1 MAQLTQPGTRTQVN
15 SEIRILSL
23 IGTGHLMS
31 HFYNLTLPLLITFLA
46 ADYGYNP
53 AQLGVFIAAFAISAA
68 AAQLPV
74 GFLVDKIGARA
85 ILFGGLALEALSVG
99 AMAFADSYGM
109 LVMLA
114 ITAGLGHSV
123 FHPADYAIMNSSI
136 DESRI
141 GRAFSMHSVTG
152 KAGSALAPIT
162 IAFLAALWDWRI
174 ALIAVSGFGLL
185 TALAVASQAHILKD
199 HVARKKKSETAMKR
213 RPVRSTKANI
223 RLLMTP
229 SVLVL
234 FAFFLVTTMVVSGIQ
249 AFGIFT
255 LIELHSVSNT
265 TASTAL
271 TTFLIA
277 SAFGIIV
284 GGWLADK
291 TTRHGLIATIS
302 FLTTAVILVVI
313 GEINMPVFALLAA
326 FAGIGILQGLVNP
339 ARDMM
344 VRAAMPPGTAGTIF
358 AFMSTGRLLGG
369 AITPV
374 IVGLLI
380 TNGMTDKV
388 FMMLAICSVIGLA
401 TLFMPHKPDAKLKS
415 ET

>member
-1 MAQLTQPGTRTQVN
+1 MAQLTQPGTHSNVSN
-15 SEIRILSL
+15 EIRILSL

-46 ADYGYNP
+46 ADYGYSP
-53 AQLGVFIAAFAISAA
+53 AQLGIFIAAFAISAA

-85 ILFGGLALEALSVG
+85 ILFGGLTLEALSVG
-99 AMAFADSYGM
+99 GMAFADSYSM
-109 LVMLA
+109 LIALA
-114 ITAGLGHSV
+114 ISAGLGHSV

-141 GRAFSMHSVTG
+141 GRAFSMHTVTG
-152 KAGSALAPIT
+152 TAGSALAPIT
-162 IAFLAALWDWRI
+162 ITFLAVLWDWRL
-174 ALIAVSGFGLL
+174 ALIAVAGFGLL
-185 TALAVASQAHILKD
+185 TALAITSQSHILKD
-199 HVARKKKSETAMKR
+199 PVANTKKTEKAMKR
-213 RPVRSTKANI
+213 RPLRSAKANI

-229 SVLVL
+229 PVLVL
-234 FAFFLVTTMVVSGIQ
+234 FSFFLVTTMVTSGIQ

-255 LIELHSVSNT
+255 LIELHSVAKT
-265 TASTAL
+265 TASSAL
-271 TTFLIA
+271 TAFLIA
-277 SAFGIIV
+277 SAFGVIV

-291 TTRHGLIATIS
+291 TPRHGLIATIS
-302 FLTTAVILVVI
+302 FLATAVVLVVI
-313 GEINMPVFALLAA
+313 GEIKMPVFGLLTA
-326 FAGIGILQGLVNP
+326 FASIGILQGLVRP

-344 VRAAMPPGTAGTIF
+344 VRAAMPPGAAGTIF
-358 AFMSTGRLLGG
+358 AFMSTGRLMGS

-388 FMMLAICSVIGLA
+388 FMMLAVCSVIGLA
-401 TLFMPHKPDAKLKS
+401 TLFVPHKPVDNS
-415 ET
+415 